1 MGKKLT
7 KRERVKLRVRSQ
19 IVGKTNLPRLSV
31 FKSNKAMYAQLI
43 DDTKGVTLTA
53 ANSAGLSG
61 TKSEQAA
68 QVGKAIAEKAVA
80 LNISNIVFD
89 RSGYV
94 YHGRVK
100 ALADGAREGGL
111 QF

>member
-7 KRERVKLRVRSQ
+7 KREKVKLRVRSQ
-19 IVGKTNLPRLSV
+19 IVGKSNKPRLSI

-43 DDTKGVTLTA
+43 DDVKGVTITA
-53 ANSAGLSG
+53 ANSAGMSG
-61 TKSEQAA
+61 TKSEQASL
-68 QVGKAIAEKAVA
+68 VGKAIAEKAA
-80 LNISNIVFD
+80 AMNISQIVFD
-89 RSGYV
+89 RSGYI